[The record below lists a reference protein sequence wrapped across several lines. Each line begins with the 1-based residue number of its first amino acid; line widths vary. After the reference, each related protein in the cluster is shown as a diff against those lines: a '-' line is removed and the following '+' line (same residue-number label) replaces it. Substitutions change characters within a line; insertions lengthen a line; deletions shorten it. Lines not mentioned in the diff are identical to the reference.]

1 MEMTFRWYGDSD
13 PVKLEYIAQIPG
25 MKGIVT
31 AIYDV
36 PVGEVWPMDKIE
48 ALKQRV
54 ESVGLK
60 ISVIESV
67 PVHEDIKLGL
77 LSRDRYIAN
86 YCETIRN
93 LGKAGIPVICY
104 NFMPVFDWTRS
115 DLEYRLPDGS
125 TTLQYDAE
133 TVARMD
139 PKLGELSLP
148 GWDTSY
154 GEGGLGGLL
163 KQYEGMTEE
172 KLWEHLQYFIE
183 GILPAAVESEVKMA
197 IHPDDPPWSIFGLPR
212 IITNKANLDRFLNL
226 YDSPYH
232 GLTLCSGSLGC
243 DAKNDYVDMVKYFGG
258 VKNRIHFAHLR
269 NVKITGE
276 GSFYESGH
284 LSDCGSLDFYE
295 VVKAYVDYGFD
306 GPFRPDHGRMI
317 WGETGKAGYGLYDRA
332 LGAVY
337 INGLAEAIRK
347 SNAAAAKGV

>member
-1 MEMTFRWYGDSD
+1 MEMSFRWYGEDD

-36 PVGEVWPMDKIE
+36 PVGETWPMDKIN
-48 ALKQRV
+48 ALKARI

-77 LSRDRYIAN
+77 PSRDKYMEN
-86 YCETIRN
+86 YKQTIRN
-93 LGKAGIPVICY
+93 LGSAGIPVICY

-115 DLEYRLPDGS
+115 DLEFELPDGS
-125 TTLQYDAE
+125 TTLIYEEE
-133 TVARMD
+133 TVQRMN
-139 PKLGELSLP
+139 PRLGDLSLP

-154 GEGGLGGLL
+154 GEGGLAGLL
-163 KQYEGMTEE
+163 EQYEEVDEE
-172 KLWEHLQYFIE
+172 KLWENLGYFIR
-183 GILPAAVESEVKMA
+183 GIMPAAVESEVKMA
-197 IHPDDPPWSIFGLPR
+197 IHPDDPPWPIFGLPR
-212 IITNKANLDRFLNL
+212 IITNKENLDRFLDL

-243 DAKNDYVDMVKYFGG
+243 DPKNDYVEMVNYFGG

-276 GSFYESGH
+276 KSFWESGH
-284 LSDCGSLDFYE
+284 LSEWGSLDFYE
-295 VVKAYVDYGFD
+295 IVKAYVDYGFD

-317 WGETGKAGYGLYDRA
+317 WGEKGRAGYGLYDRA

-337 INGLAEAIRK
+337 INGLTEAVKK
-347 SNAAAAKGV
+347 SSQK